1 MKIKNQISKLTLRN
15 FSTSTSL
22 LHPSQQN
29 LSPLHPWF
37 LTGFSDA
44 ESSFILKVY
53 KTNKIKTGWSV
64 GANFSIELHIK
75 DKALLEMIQASLGGV
90 GSIIIGE
97 DTVRYTVYSKDLAV
111 IIDHF
116 DNYPLITQKRAD
128 FELFKL
134 AVELINKKEHLTMEG
149 LNKIVSIKA
158 SLNKGLNEEL
168 QTAFPNVIPA
178 SRPIVDLATDIDP
191 NWLAGF
197 TEGEGCFFVQLM
209 KSKTHKA
216 GVQVLLQF
224 RLTQHLRDQ
233 ALLNSLIEYFGCGSI
248 VAYSKSSSVIYVV
261 SKISEVEKIV
271 RFFEKYPLQGVK
283 GLDFADFCKVA
294 EIVKNK
300 RHLTESGL
308 EEIRLIKAGM
318 NRGRSV

>member
-1 MKIKNQISKLTLRN
+1 
-15 FSTSTSL
+15 
-22 LHPSQQN
+22 
-29 LSPLHPWF
+29 
-37 LTGFSDA
+37 
-44 ESSFILKVY
+44 
-53 KTNKIKTGWSV
+53 
-64 GANFSIELHIK
+64 
-75 DKALLEMIQASLGGV
+75 MIQASLGGV

-191 NWLAGF
+191 N
-197 TEGEGCFFVQLM
+197 
-209 KSKTHKA
+209 
-216 GVQVLLQF
+216 
-224 RLTQHLRDQ
+224 
-233 ALLNSLIEYFGCGSI
+233 
-248 VAYSKSSSVIYVV
+248 
-261 SKISEVEKIV
+261 
-271 RFFEKYPLQGVK
+271 
-283 GLDFADFCKVA
+283 
-294 EIVKNK
+294 
-300 RHLTESGL
+300 
-308 EEIRLIKAGM
+308 
-318 NRGRSV
+318 